1 MIYAYKYGP
10 IVCMFYVYVYIVC
23 IYHPPE
29 SALLESVASERGPA
43 SSLAWSILGPGYH
56 MWGEGGFPISAII
69 GL

>member
-1 MIYAYKYGP
+1 
-10 IVCMFYVYVYIVC
+10 MFYVYVYIVC
-23 IYHPPE
+23 IYTIYHPPE

-56 MWGEGGFPISAII
+56 MSPHEGGFPISAII